1 MKGGKKMDRQYSFRL
16 NLEHED
22 DKRIDDY
29 LKNKRNAS
37 ALMRDLIYL
46 LIVLE
51 EANSENS
58 IYKALKRVVEEKDSN
73 NNSSKSTIEL
83 DDPFGKNFF

>member
-1 MKGGKKMDRQYSFRL
+1 MDRQYSFRL
-16 NLEHED
+16 NLENED

-37 ALMRDLIYL
+37 ALIRDLIYL

-51 EANSENS
+51 EANSENN
-58 IYKALKRVVEEKDSN
+58 IYKALKKIIDEKGIN
-73 NNSSKSTIEL
+73 NNSSDSKEEL

>member
-1 MKGGKKMDRQYSFRL
+1 MDRQYSFRL